1 MADVLEHIP
10 FPKMALAA
18 AHRLLQQDGV
28 LFLSM
33 RNMDSMV
40 WRLLHRNGAN
50 PYWGEIEHYHNFSRR
65 RLYALLRVPACRIQC
80 QRTLPCRHGGNRG
93 QRELKAAGT
102 INADGRIS
110 MSLGEHTLSCE

>member
-65 RLYALLRVPACRIQC
+65 RLYALLKNHGFQPAEYSVSERCRVGMEVIAVKE
-80 QRTLPCRHGGNRG
+80 N
-93 QRELKAAGT
+93 
-102 INADGRIS
+102 
-110 MSLGEHTLSCE
+110 